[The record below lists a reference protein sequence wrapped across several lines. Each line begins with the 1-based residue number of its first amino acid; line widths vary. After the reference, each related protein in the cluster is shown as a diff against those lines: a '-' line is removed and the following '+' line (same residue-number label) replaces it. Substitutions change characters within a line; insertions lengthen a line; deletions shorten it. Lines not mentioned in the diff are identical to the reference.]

1 MIAYRPEIDGLRAL
15 AVVPVMLFHAG
26 FKTFSGGF
34 VGVDVFFVISG
45 YLITSI
51 IVAEKQ
57 AGTFTLLGFYER
69 RARRIL
75 PALFLVMVACIPAAR
90 LMLLP
95 SDMKDFSQSMTAV
108 SVFASNFL
116 FWQKSGY
123 FDSAA
128 ELRPLLHTWSLAVE
142 EQYYVLFP
150 IFLLLIWR
158 YGMARIL
165 VIFSLLGILSLML
178 ANYLIPSEPSAAFYL
193 LPTRAWELLVGA
205 TAAIYLTGRV
215 HHVRSQWYRQLAT
228 FLGMSLIIIAVIVFD
243 HRTPFPGLY
252 ALVPTVGAALIILYA
267 TPNTVVGSLLG
278 SRLFVG
284 VGLISYSAYLW
295 HQPLLAF
302 ARHGSLHPPSVPL
315 RLTLLTGTFLLAY
328 FSWRFVELP
337 FRKRGVINRKRL
349 FVFAVLASTLFATFG
364 IVGHITRGF
373 ESHYLADLDVQKRE
387 ILAIPSGRIFDNGD
401 CHFHGFDVDDQWKGR
416 FIGCQKKYGK
426 AIVVLGDSHG
436 ANMYEAVSL
445 NTPYP
450 FVVGMAQGGCRPH
463 SPKSECPYQRFLDYS
478 AAHPEA
484 IQKVIFTQAG
494 FYLLQDEKG
503 TEGGRDFFKTS
514 SVPVYRPNPLFIE
527 RVVAYLNELARY
539 VDVVWIGPRIEP
551 HLNVSMLKKYAI
563 SCEPKT
569 VTVDENIIA
578 TFDRLDQA
586 LKNRLVSEARLT
598 YVSQMDA
605 IAFDASVDLY
615 NCNAVF
621 WADTDHWSLAGEW
634 RFGER
639 ILRALS
645 QRDLIKLSQPDLPVK
660 LSNLGQRL

>member
-1 MIAYRPEIDGLRAL
+1 MIAYRSEIDGLRAL

-26 FKTFSGGF
+26 FKSFSGGF

-51 IVAEKQ
+51 IIAEKQ

-69 RARRIL
+69 RVRRIL
-75 PALFLVMVACIPAAR
+75 PALFLVMAVCIPAAR

-178 ANYLIPSEPSAAFYL
+178 ANFMIPDEPSAAFYL

-205 TAAIYLTGRV
+205 IIALYMTDRV
-215 HHVRSQWYRQLAT
+215 HHAGNQWARQIT
-228 FLGMSLIIIAVIVFD
+228 SILGLSLIIVAVAAFD

-267 TPNTVVGSLLG
+267 TPNTVVGSLLS

-302 ARHGSLHPPSVPL
+302 ARHGSLHPPDVPL
-315 RLTLLTGTFLLAY
+315 LLSLLASTFLLAY
-328 FSWRFVELP
+328 FSWRFVEVP
-337 FRKRGVINRKRL
+337 FRKRDVITRKRL
-349 FVFAVLASTLFATFG
+349 FVFAGCASVSFASFGLA
-364 IVGHITRGF
+364 GHLTKGF
-373 ESHYLADLDVQKRE
+373 ESHYVAGLDAQKRDV
-387 ILAIPSGRIFDNGD
+387 LAITSGRIRDNGD

-416 FIGCQKKYGK
+416 FAGCQKKYGK
-426 AIVVLGDSHG
+426 AIIVLGDSHG
-436 ANMYEAVSL
+436 ANMYEALSL

-463 SPKSECPYQRFLDYS
+463 TPKTECPYRRLVEF
-478 AAHPEA
+478 AASQPNS
-484 IQKVIFTQAG
+484 IQKVIYTQAG
-494 FYLLQDEKG
+494 FYLLQDK
-503 TEGGRDFFKTS
+503 EGSEGSRDFFKTS
-514 SVPVYRPNPLFIE
+514 SIPVYRPNPIFIE

-563 SCEPKT
+563 SCEPHE
-569 VTVDENIIA
+569 VAVDENIIA
-578 TFDRLDQA
+578 TFEQLDQA
-586 LKNRLVSEARLT
+586 LKVRLVPETRLK
-598 YVSQMDA
+598 YVSQVDTV
-605 IAFDASVDLY
+605 AFDTKVDLY
-615 NCNAVF
+615 DCGVVF
-621 WADTDHWSLAGEW
+621 WADTDHWSLSGER
-634 RFGER
+634 RFGRRLDTVLRQER
-639 ILRALS
+639 LLVELTLPNS
-645 QRDLIKLSQPDLPVK
+645 EWQR
-660 LSNLGQRL
+660 